1 MKLQEFTAEDRAQI
15 IHNLFQN
22 AYTERGDYFQ
32 LRDLLDY
39 MTNERDYLP
48 WRVLDIQAAR
58 MDEVLQYRRTFNSFA
73 VRILNYAIYSY
84 YINPNSEMIYLEL
97 YRLFGSIA
105 RDFI

>member
-1 MKLQEFTAEDRAQI
+1 MNIKEFTAEDRAQI

-39 MTNERDYLP
+39 MTTERDYLP

-73 VRILNYAIYSY
+73 VRTLNYKPYILIIILILILKYS
-84 YINPNSEMIYLEL
+84 I
-97 YRLFGSIA
+97 
-105 RDFI
+105 